1 MDVQLKEIIEKIK
14 SEGVQNAEARASEII
29 AEAES
34 KAQEITAAAEKD
46 AAAIKQKA
54 EQEARKREES
64 GKSALSQAGRDLLIK
79 VEAQLQAQFEAI
91 INSSV
96 DEAFTSSTLETAVVE
111 VVKSWSAGNSAELD
125 ILLPEKEYTKIEQGL
140 RSKLAAELKAGLEI
154 KPFRDLESGFR
165 VSEKDG
171 AAYYDF
177 SAAGIAEVLVRFLN
191 PRLAELLKNAAES
204 R

>member
-34 KAQEITAAAEKD
+34 KAQEITAAAEKN
-46 AAAIKQKA
+46 AAAMKQKA
-54 EQEARKREES
+54 EQEAAKREES

-79 VEAQLQAQFEAI
+79 VEAQLQAQFESI

-96 DEAFTSSTLETAVVE
+96 DAAFTSSTLETAVVE
-111 VVKSWSAGNSAELD
+111 VVKSWSAGKSADLNV
-125 ILLPEKEYTKIEQGL
+125 LLPEKEYTKIEQGL
-140 RSKLAAELKAGLEI
+140 RSKLAAELKSGLEI

-204 R
+204 H

>member
-29 AEAES
+29 AAAET

-46 AAAIKQKA
+46 AAAIKHKA
-54 EQEARKREES
+54 EQEAAKREAS
-64 GKSALSQAGRDLLIK
+64 GKNALSQAGRDLLIK
-79 VEAQLQAQFEAI
+79 VEAQLQAQFESI
-91 INSSV
+91 IASSV
-96 DEAFTSSTLETAVVE
+96 DQAFSSATLESAVVE
-111 VVKSWSAGNSAELD
+111 VVKSWSAGSTAELD
-125 ILLPEKEYTKIEQGL
+125 ILLPESEYTKIEQGL
-140 RSKLAAELKAGLEI
+140 RSKLAQELKAGLEI
-154 KPFRDLESGFR
+154 KPFHDLESGFR